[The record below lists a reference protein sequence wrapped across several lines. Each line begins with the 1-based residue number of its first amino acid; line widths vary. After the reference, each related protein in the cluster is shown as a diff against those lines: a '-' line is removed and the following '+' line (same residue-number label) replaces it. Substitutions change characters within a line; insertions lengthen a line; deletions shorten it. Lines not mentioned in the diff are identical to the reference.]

1 MGEELELKPLYM
13 KVGDG
18 GYVPFEGFKP
28 ADIIC
33 VDEMDE
39 ELYNSLP
46 HEGVINCNFTISHKE
61 QRRWVKQ
68 IHKDVARTNRII
80 RLHKRHKEKIRRMAL
95 KKR

>member
-1 MGEELELKPLYM
+1 MGEELNLNQVYM

-28 ADIIC
+28 ADIVC

-39 ELYNSLP
+39 ELYNSLSQS
-46 HEGVINCNFTISHKE
+46 GTINCSFTISHKE
-61 QRRWVKQ
+61 QRRWIKQ
-68 IHKDVARTNRII
+68 IHKDIGRTNRII
-80 RLHKRHKEKIRRMAL
+80 RLHKRHKETIRRRAL